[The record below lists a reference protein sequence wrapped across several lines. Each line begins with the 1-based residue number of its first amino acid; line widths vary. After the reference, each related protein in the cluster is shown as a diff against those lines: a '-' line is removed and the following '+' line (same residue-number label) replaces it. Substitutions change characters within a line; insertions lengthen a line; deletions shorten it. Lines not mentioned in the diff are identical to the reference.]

1 MIAKI
6 AEKKQVAQNTILI
19 RFTLPKKVRYLPG
32 QSFEVKL
39 INPPYRDKEGTSP
52 FFSIA
57 NEAGR
62 RSYITTI
69 TRIRKSAFKRSIEKM
84 RVGSKVEVGSIG
96 GTFLLPS
103 GKKQSL
109 VFIAGGVGITPF
121 HSMIGHALRQPG
133 WRVQLLYSNRTRKR
147 TVHFDELGA
156 LAEKNPN
163 FQVVF
168 TMTDDRTW
176 KGERARIDARFIKHH
191 VKTPKSKLYYLAGSP
206 RMNYDITEAL
216 LKLDVPANR
225 IKSEDFTGY

>member
-6 AEKKQVAQNTILI
+6 GKKIRLAEDTLLI
-19 RFTLPKKVRYLPG
+19 EFKLPQKVSYVPG

-39 INPPYRDKEGTSP
+39 IDPPYRDREGTNR

-62 RSYITTI
+62 RDYVTTI
-69 TRIRKSAFKRSIEKM
+69 TRIRKSAFKRSLKKM
-84 RVGSKVEVGSIG
+84 PVGSPVEVGSIG
-96 GTFLLPS
+96 GTFVLPG

-121 HSMIGHALRQPG
+121 HSMIDYAIKQPW
-133 WRVQLLYSNRTRKR
+133 WRVQLLYSNRNRKR
-147 TVHFDELGA
+147 TVYFEKLEN
-156 LAEKNPN
+156 LAKQNPN

-168 TMTDDRTW
+168 TMTDDRAW
-176 KGERARIDARFIKHH
+176 KGESSRINSRFIKRY

>member
-19 RFTLPKKVRYLPG
+19 RFPLPKKVRYLPG

-39 INPPYRDKEGTSP
+39 TTPPYRDKEGTSR

-103 GKKQSL
+103 VKKQSL

-133 WRVQLLYSNRTRKR
+133 WRVQLLYSIRTRKAPG
-147 TVHFDELGA
+147 H
-156 LAEKNPN
+156 
-163 FQVVF
+163 
-168 TMTDDRTW
+168 
-176 KGERARIDARFIKHH
+176 
-191 VKTPKSKLYYLAGSP
+191 LAGLAA
-206 RMNYDITEAL
+206 RGEKIRN
-216 LKLDVPANR
+216 
-225 IKSEDFTGY
+225 F

>member
-6 AEKKQVAQNTILI
+6 GKKIRLAEDTLLI
-19 RFTLPKKVRYLPG
+19 EFKLPQKVSYVPG

-39 INPPYRDKEGTSP
+39 INPPYRDKEGTSR

-96 GTFLLPS
+96 GTFLLPR

-121 HSMIGHALRQPG
+121 HSMIE
-133 WRVQLLYSNRTRKR
+133 YS
-147 TVHFDELGA
+147 
-156 LAEKNPN
+156 
-163 FQVVF
+163 
-168 TMTDDRTW
+168 
-176 KGERARIDARFIKHH
+176 I
-191 VKTPKSKLYYLAGSP
+191 
-206 RMNYDITEAL
+206 
-216 LKLDVPANR
+216 
-225 IKSEDFTGY
+225 